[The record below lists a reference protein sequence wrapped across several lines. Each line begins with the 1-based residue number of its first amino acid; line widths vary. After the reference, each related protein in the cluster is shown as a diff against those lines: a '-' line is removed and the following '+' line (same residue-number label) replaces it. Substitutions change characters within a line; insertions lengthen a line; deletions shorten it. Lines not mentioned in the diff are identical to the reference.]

1 MIISNAGD
9 GYPTAP
15 EIFFGTPSSGIGTAT
30 GRVVVSTANTITQVL
45 MSNTGIGYDSTTGIA
60 TVSPPPVIT
69 GIGTYK
75 FNELVTGSISGA
87 KGRVKTWNVTTNT
100 LKLGTTDGTFIS
112 GDVAIGAT
120 SGAQYTVDYIESA
133 EFVDKYDKGDEIESE
148 ADDIIDFSEGN
159 PFGTF

>member
-1 MIISNAGD
+1 MILYSHNARVHGD
-9 GYPTAP
+9 NHILSCDAIVKCLWQYHV
-15 EIFFGTPSSGIGTAT
+15 IRSLYHIGK
-30 GRVVVSTANTITQVL
+30 
-45 MSNTGIGYDSTTGIA
+45 
-60 TVSPPPVIT
+60 
-69 GIGTYK
+69 YK
-75 FNELVTGSISGA
+75 YNELVTGAASGA

-100 LKLGTTDGTFIS
+100 LKLGTTDGTFIP
-112 GDVAIGAT
+112 GDVAVGAT